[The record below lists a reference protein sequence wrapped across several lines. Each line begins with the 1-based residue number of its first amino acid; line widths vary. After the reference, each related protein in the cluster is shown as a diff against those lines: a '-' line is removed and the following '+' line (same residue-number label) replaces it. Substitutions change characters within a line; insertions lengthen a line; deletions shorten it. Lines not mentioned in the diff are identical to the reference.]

1 MNPQDRNAILQ
12 AWNGMLSIYG
22 RAPMSD
28 PVAIGM
34 FLSVFEGYTA
44 KDVICGITD
53 YLKSNNTYAAVPAQ
67 VLEMIKNRRGEGEE
81 ALTKKAERAYQQLSL
96 NADIANDFIVSD
108 RRACVAIKAVFGSP
122 QQFAR
127 KNYDEYMQERKRV
140 VFIEAYKR
148 ATQKEIQEAQRLYG
162 GFYARSDNPIVS
174 FLGDYEECKRIAL
187 EEYEGR
193 HPRLPAPPIT
203 DPKAMLPRTV
213 VTPKRSLAERMEE
226 RKVSQAYLL
235 KAMEILNKCIV
246 RKA

>member
-1 MNPQDRNAILQ
+1 MSPQDRNAVLQ
-12 AWNGMLSIYG
+12 AWNGMLSVYG

-44 KDVICGITD
+44 RDVICGITD
-53 YLKSNNTYAAVPAQ
+53 YMKSNNTYAAVPAQ

-81 ALTKKAERAYQQLSL
+81 ELAKKAERAYQQLTL
-96 NADIANDFIVSD
+96 NANNANDWIVSD
-108 RRACVAIKAVFGSP
+108 RRASVAIKAVFGSP

-127 KNYDEYMQERKRV
+127 TNYDEYTQERKHV
-140 VFIEAYKR
+140 AFIEAYKR

-203 DPKAMLPRTV
+203 DPKAMLPRKV
-213 VTPKRSLAERMEE
+213 VRPKLSLAERMEE
-226 RKVSQAYLL
+226 RKVSQAYLR

-246 RKA
+246 R